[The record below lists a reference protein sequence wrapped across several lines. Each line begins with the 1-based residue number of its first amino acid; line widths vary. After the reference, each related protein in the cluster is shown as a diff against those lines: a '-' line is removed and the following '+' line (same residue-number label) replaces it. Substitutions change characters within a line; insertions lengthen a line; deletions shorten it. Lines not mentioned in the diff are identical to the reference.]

1 LTTSARI
8 ITSRLHPARRRAAYS
23 SGSIT
28 PVKGVPLEA
37 VLKRDRLVV
46 LGGVILLAGLGWAY
60 LVMMAA
66 GMDLEPTGESA
77 RALAAPRLEAWSP
90 GYFAMMLSMWTVM
103 MVAMMLPSAAP
114 LLLVYARIARQ
125 NREQGQPIAPTG
137 AFAAGYLLAW
147 TAFSVAATLL
157 QWGLER
163 AALLSPMMVA
173 STPYL
178 GALLLIGAGVYQLT
192 PLKRACLAHCRS
204 PLAFLMH
211 HWRTGLGGAI
221 RMGLEHGAYCIGCCW
236 FLMALLF
243 VGGVMNLLWI
253 AAISIF
259 VLLEKVA
266 PRGEMVAI
274 AAGAVLVA
282 AGVWTALAA

>member
-1 LTTSARI
+1 M
-8 ITSRLHPARRRAAYS
+8 
-23 SGSIT
+23 SGS
-28 PVKGVPLEA
+28 LEA
-37 VLKRDRLVV
+37 LLKRDRLVV
-46 LGGVILLAGLGWAY
+46 LAGVVLLAGLGWAY

-66 GMDLEPTGESA
+66 GMAHEPAEGA
-77 RALAAPRLEAWSP
+77 AALAAPGLEAWTP
-90 GYFAMMLSMWTVM
+90 GYFAMMLSMWAVM
-103 MVAMMLPSAAP
+103 MVAMMLPSVAP
-114 LLLVYARIARQ
+114 LLLVYARLARQ
-125 NREQGQPIAPTG
+125 NREQGHPTAPTG

-147 TAFSVAATLL
+147 TAFSVVATLL

-192 PLKRACLAHCRS
+192 PLKRACLTHCRS
-204 PLAFLMH
+204 PLVVLMH
-211 HWRTGLGGAI
+211 HWRRGLAGAI
-221 RMGLEHGAYCIGCCW
+221 RMGLEHGSYCIGCCW

-259 VLLEKVA
+259 VLLEKVV
-266 PRGEMVAI
+266 PRGELVAV
-274 AAGAVLVA
+274 AAGALLIA
-282 AGVWTALAA
+282 AGVWTAAAA